1 VIEVISRHF
10 CHGGDLGYFK
20 HRSSAT
26 DCEMRFAVYTP
37 PQVSN
42 GPVPVVY
49 YLAGLTCNEETFV
62 IKAGALQHAARLGL
76 MLVAPD
82 TSPRVELPGDRESW
96 DFGIAAG
103 FYLDATQSPWS
114 RHYRMYSY
122 VVNELPSVIS
132 ASFRADRS
140 RSGIMGHSMGGH
152 GALTIALKNPSKYR
166 SVSAFSPISAP
177 TQVPWGH
184 KAFTGY
190 LGADRTSWAE
200 YDACELLKS
209 GRRFPDTILVDQG
222 TSDKFLK
229 EQLRPELLVEAC
241 GAATQLLDLRT
252 RPGYDH
258 GYFFIQTFIAEH
270 MEWHAARLSKQP

>member
-20 HRSSAT
+20 HRAATT
-26 DCEMRFAVYTP
+26 DCDMRFAVFTP

-103 FYLDATQSPWS
+103 FYLDATQAPWS

-166 SVSAFSPISAP
+166 SVSAFAPISAP
-177 TQVPWGH
+177 TQVPWGQ

-190 LGADRTSWAE
+190 LGADRTTWAE
-200 YDACELLKS
+200 YDACELIKA

-270 MEWHAARLSKQP
+270 MEWHAARLSKPA